1 MSKVLISAI
10 GAGQPIIKKV
20 PNGIN
25 ERSIDAVM
33 QDNVP
38 FQIREYQKTE
48 YRFSENGKGYV
59 TSFVAAA
66 LATHLKIDK
75 VILVGTEKSMWEE
88 VYLYFAQ
95 NADVY
100 IDDNFYTDLGTKVE
114 NYKHGMPNKVS
125 ENDLKKVSEVID
137 AYLKKLRSDAEG
149 GSRCFLMDYGM
160 KDEELIKNFKTF
172 MNIADNLK
180 EGDEVYLDI
189 THSFRSIPIFM
200 FVMLDF
206 LETLKYK
213 NIKLKSVYYG
223 MLEVRREIGYSKIVD
238 LKLLFTISK
247 WIKATYDFINYGNGY
262 LISELINDEE
272 TSEII
277 KNISDLI
284 NLNSLKNLRS
294 NVDKLNN
301 LLESKKAKIDTP
313 EYLAFRYLLPYVED
327 FAKRFHGLSS
337 NSEFQFRLAE
347 WYYENKRYSSSYIC
361 LAEAIITKI
370 LELYKSSGVDVS
382 ITNKDDRK
390 KAKKL
395 FKNFANEPDGSPLK
409 KLHCE
414 FSEINSIRNLIAH
427 AGFAEVRNVKEWNLG
442 NHIKEIRK
450 LLFTSNLPEEIKRL
464 PGSMQLPEN
473 SS

>member
-238 LKLLFTISK
+238 L
-247 WIKATYDFINYGNGY
+247 
-262 LISELINDEE
+262 
-272 TSEII
+272 
-277 KNISDLI
+277 
-284 NLNSLKNLRS
+284 
-294 NVDKLNN
+294 
-301 LLESKKAKIDTP
+301 
-313 EYLAFRYLLPYVED
+313 
-327 FAKRFHGLSS
+327 
-337 NSEFQFRLAE
+337 
-347 WYYENKRYSSSYIC
+347 
-361 LAEAIITKI
+361 
-370 LELYKSSGVDVS
+370 
-382 ITNKDDRK
+382 
-390 KAKKL
+390 
-395 FKNFANEPDGSPLK
+395 
-409 KLHCE
+409 
-414 FSEINSIRNLIAH
+414 
-427 AGFAEVRNVKEWNLG
+427 
-442 NHIKEIRK
+442 
-450 LLFTSNLPEEIKRL
+450 
-464 PGSMQLPEN
+464 
-473 SS
+473 